1 MNTQQIIETAEEKLI
16 HTYNRYQIVL
26 DKGDGVRLYDTDGKE
41 YLDFGAGIA
50 VFALGYN
57 NKFKIRLIITII
69 KPYINC
75 YGSIKIK
82 SLRSLCPVIFITT
95 ACKDC
100 QHGNNQ
106 HHTDKSS

>member
-1 MNTQQIIETAEEKLI
+1 MCAHKNRKVRVIMNTQQIIETAEEKLI

-57 NKFKIRLIITII
+57 NKEYNDAFRHIPL
-69 KPYINC
+69 Y
-75 YGSIKIK
+75 
-82 SLRSLCPVIFITT
+82 F
-95 ACKDC
+95 
-100 QHGNNQ
+100 
-106 HHTDKSS
+106 